1 MFILFEHDFQ
11 IMGIIMETASVTATI
26 IR

>member
-1 MFILFEHDFQ
+1 
-11 IMGIIMETASVTATI
+11 MGIIMETALVTATI